1 MNTSSRTLLSLAL
14 TAAMLFLFSGSG
26 LCEAPP
32 PSFSNADIEKYR
44 SPSDNRPYEQ
54 GRAAPHEKTEGNKKV
69 RGKEDPEYWC
79 KRTTS
84 AKKEI
89 EKAGREVREQEEA
102 ISREES
108 KTVRTARKMNT
119 LQSRLKKAKDH
130 LYSAESGLTDIEH
143 EAHRKGIKPGWL
155 RCQFD

>member
-1 MNTSSRTLLSLAL
+1 MKTCPRTLLPLAL
-14 TAAMLFLFSGSG
+14 IAAMLFLSSGAG

-44 SPSDNRPYEQ
+44 SPSDNRRGEQ
-54 GRAAPHEKTEGNKKV
+54 QRAAAPEKMDGNKKA
-69 RGKEDPEYWC
+69 RGKEEPEYWC
-79 KRTTS
+79 KRTTT
-84 AKKEI
+84 AKKAI
-89 EKAGREVREQEEA
+89 EKADREVREREEE

-119 LQSRLKKAKDH
+119 LQSRLRKAKDH
-130 LYSAESGLTDIEH
+130 LHSAESDLTDIEH